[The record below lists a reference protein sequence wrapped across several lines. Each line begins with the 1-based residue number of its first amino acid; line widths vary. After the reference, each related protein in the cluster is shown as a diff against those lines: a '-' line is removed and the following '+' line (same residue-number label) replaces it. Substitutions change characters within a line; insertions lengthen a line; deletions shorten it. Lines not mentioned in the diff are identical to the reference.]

1 MYDIRDGDID
11 NAGDQPQLS
20 AVAQSAPLQM
30 QLPVVELLK
39 VCFCV
44 CVCVC
49 NSSMSLKIQA
59 SFGCETRSWV
69 IMILLIDFMHGAID
83 LMVYVPHAE
92 YYLI

>member
-11 NAGDQPQLS
+11 NAGDQPQLL

-44 CVCVC
+44 CVCV
-49 NSSMSLKIQA
+49 
-59 SFGCETRSWV
+59 
-69 IMILLIDFMHGAID
+69 
-83 LMVYVPHAE
+83 
-92 YYLI
+92 

>member
-39 VCFCV
+39 VCSCV

-49 NSSMSLKIQA
+49 V
-59 SFGCETRSWV
+59 CV
-69 IMILLIDFMHGAID
+69 
-83 LMVYVPHAE
+83 
-92 YYLI
+92 

>member
-11 NAGDQPQLS
+11 NAGDQPQLL

-69 IMILLIDFMHGAID
+69 IMILLIDFMHGAMI
-83 LMVYVPHAE
+83 LWYMFPM
-92 YYLI
+92 LNTT